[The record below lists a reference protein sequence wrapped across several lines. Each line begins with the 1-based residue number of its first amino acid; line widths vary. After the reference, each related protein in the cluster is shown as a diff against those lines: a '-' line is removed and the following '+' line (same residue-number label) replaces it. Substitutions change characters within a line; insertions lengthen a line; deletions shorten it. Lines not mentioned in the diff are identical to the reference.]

1 MRHGNHKY
9 TLGVKPAHR
18 QAIIRNLAVEVF
30 EHGKIKTTHARCMAL
45 RGYVEKLITL
55 AKNDSVH
62 NRRVAYTKLNNKDA
76 VANLFNNVA
85 PKFKTRNGGYTRV
98 VKISEGRVGDSAKI
112 SYFSLVE

>member
-18 QAIIRNLAVEVF
+18 VAIIKNLAIEVL

-45 RGYVEKLITL
+45 RPYVEKLITL
-55 AKNDSVH
+55 AKEDTVH
-62 NRRVAYTKLNNKDA
+62 NRRLAYSKLNNDNA
-76 VANLFNNVA
+76 VKELFTKVA

-98 VKISEGRVGDSAKI
+98 IKIAEGRIGDSAKM
-112 SYFSLVE
+112 SYFALVD